1 MTLGYDEPVAM
12 PVVDLFDNAMMQQ
25 YIAAA
30 REQYKEAED
39 SRKEFYKSY
48 GDFYSP
54 SAVDTENYYNA
65 TVGGAN
71 KMIADAQANGI
82 DLFRSPEGR
91 AMISQFIASRPYT
104 ELAKYKQSAENLK
117 TYNKMVAQA
126 KANGTYNEDFE
137 RFQLNG
143 MNPSNW
149 STADNGVWQTL
160 SPAKYQDLYG
170 STNKWFDGM
179 KASDLGLDPTGRYRI
194 SGVNQAAMDKIANGN
209 LTNFVKSD
217 LGKFY
222 MKQVKDEL
230 RAEGNENPNTTDTLN
245 RLKQNILSINSKV
258 LNSKY
263 DTDPYAMQDVR
274 FKDEKE
280 MQDVRFK
287 DEKEMENI
295 RHGHNVNLENLRT
308 NNNIKEFKAKT
319 DYEDDLDGD
328 GKVSKEERL
337 AGRTGRR
344 KGSKKKITHSI
355 FDDAAA
361 DGTRYVEYRPSKA
374 YENGINSKNTSA
386 PRDKNGNYTG
396 SGDQFTLYRR
406 DIIDSKNKVAIAS
419 IKLEKDKTYTFVP
432 NGKLKARKLSD
443 GVTRYYIQGN
453 VVYNTGVIDKK
464 TKKPI
469 WEPLK
474 NPEGGRG
481 IYMMEVEPGANDYEI
496 KK

>member
-54 SAVDTENYYNA
+54 SAVDTQNYYNA

-149 STADNGVWQTL
+149 STKDNGVWQTL
-160 SPAKYQDLYG
+160 SPTKYQDLYG

-194 SGVNQAAMDKIANGN
+194 SGVNQAAMGKVVNGN
-209 LTNFVKSD
+209 LTDFVKSD

-222 MKQVKDEL
+222 MEQAKDEL

-280 MQDVRFK
+280 MQDIRFK

-308 NNNIKEFKAKT
+308 DNDIKAFKAKK

-328 GKVSKEERL
+328 GKVSKEEKL
-337 AGRTGRR
+337 AGQ
-344 KGSKKKITHSI
+344 KGGKKKITHSI
-355 FDDAAA
+355 FDKAAE

-374 YENGINSKNTSA
+374 YENGITTKNTA
-386 PRDKNGNYTG
+386 TRDKNGNYTG
-396 SGDQFTLYRR
+396 TGDQFTLYRQ
-406 DIIDSKNKVAIAS
+406 DIIDSKDKVAIPT
-419 IKLEKDKTYTFVP
+419 IILKKDKTYTFVP

-443 GVTRYYIQGN
+443 GVTKYYIQGN
-453 VVYNTGVIDKK
+453 MIYDTGVTDKK
-464 TKKPI
+464 TKKHI
-469 WEPLK
+469 WQPLK
-474 NPEGGRG
+474 NPEGGRAV
-481 IYMMEVEPGANDYEI
+481 YMMEVEPGDNDYEI

>member
-1 MTLGYDEPVAM
+1 MTLGYDESVAM

-91 AMISQFIASRPYT
+91 AMISQFIASRPYA

-117 TYNKMVAQA
+117 TYLKMVAQA

-143 MNPSNW
+143 MDPSNW

-160 SPAKYQDLYG
+160 SPAKYQDIYE
-170 STNKWFDGM
+170 STNKWFNGM

-194 SGVNQAAMDKIANGN
+194 SGVNQAAMDKIVNSN
-209 LTNFVKSD
+209 LTDFVKSD

-222 MKQVKDEL
+222 MEQVKDEL

-263 DTDPYAMQDVR
+263 DTDAYA
-274 FKDEKE
+274 

-295 RHGHNVNLENLRT
+295 RYGHNVNLENLRT
-308 NNNIKEFKAKT
+308 DNNIKEFKAKK

-337 AGRTGRR
+337 VGRTGSG
-344 KGSKKKITHSI
+344 KGSKGKITHSI

-361 DGTRYVEYRPSKA
+361 DGTRYVEYKPAKA
-374 YENGINSKNTSA
+374 YEYGINSKNTSA
-386 PRDKNGNYTG
+386 TRDKNGNYTG
-396 SGDQFTLYRR
+396 SGGDFTLYRR
-406 DIIDSKNKVAIAS
+406 DTIDSKNKVAGAS
-419 IKLEKDKTYTFVP
+419 INLKKDKTYTFVP
-432 NGKLKARKLSD
+432 NGKLKARKLID

-453 VVYNTGVIDKK
+453 VVYNTGVIDKD

-474 NPEGGRG
+474 NSEGGRG